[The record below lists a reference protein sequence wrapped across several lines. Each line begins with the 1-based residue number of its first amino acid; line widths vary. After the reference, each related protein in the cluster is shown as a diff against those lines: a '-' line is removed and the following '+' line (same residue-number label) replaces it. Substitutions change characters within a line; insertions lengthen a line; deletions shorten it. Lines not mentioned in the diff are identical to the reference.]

1 MTKVTRGL
9 WCRPTDPRFSTY
21 GLVPFLAS
29 SHPAYVSLF
38 SALWLHD
45 MVEQI
50 PQSVFV
56 ATTAHSRVV
65 ATPLQ
70 SFSFHQLSPEYF
82 GGFDW
87 YGERDSFLIASPE
100 KAIVDCLYLSSR
112 KGRRFGRFPEL
123 RLRAFRIG
131 RARRWVRSI
140 ADPALR
146 SQVCTKLEVLWQ
158 EHR

>member
-1 MTKVTRGL
+1 
-9 WCRPTDPRFSTY
+9 
-21 GLVPFLAS
+21 
-29 SHPAYVSLF
+29 
-38 SALWLHD
+38 